1 MKGVVLLSGGLDSAV
16 TAATAR
22 TQGFEVYALTV
33 RYGQRHVVEVAA
45 AQKLAPHLGVFRHV
59 VVDVD
64 LRGIAPSALTGDT
77 PVPTRRDPAAIGH
90 DIPPTYVPARN
101 TILLGLALA
110 WAESLQAQDV
120 FIGANTLD
128 YSGYPDCR
136 PEFLRAFERMAHLAT
151 KAGVQGCSR
160 FAIHAPFLMCSKAE
174 IVLRGIALGVDLG
187 MTTSCYAPTV
197 DGAACAVCDACVLRR
212 KAFAE
217 AGVPD
222 PTRYVPPA
230 GGS

>member
-1 MKGVVLLSGGLDSAV
+1 MKGIVLLSGGLDSAV

-22 TQGFEVYALTV
+22 IQGFEVYALTV
-33 RYGQRHVVEVAA
+33 RYGQRHAAEIAA
-45 AQKLAPHLGVFRHV
+45 ARRLAAHLGVARHV

-64 LRGIAPSALTGDT
+64 LRAIASSALTGDG
-77 PVPTRRDPAAIGH
+77 PVPTGRDPAAIGH

-101 TILLGLALA
+101 TIFLGLALA
-110 WAESLQAQDV
+110 WAESLEAQDI

-136 PEFLRAFERMAHLAT
+136 PEFLRAFERMAHLASR
-151 KAGVQGCSR
+151 AGVGGRSR
-160 FAIHAPFLMCSKAE
+160 FAVHAPFVQCTKAE
-174 IVLRGIALGVDLG
+174 IVRRGILLGVDLG
-187 MTTSCYAPTV
+187 MTTSCYAPAV

-222 PTRYVPPA
+222 PTRYREFN
-230 GGS
+230 GG